1 MGRGFAEIEHT
12 ADWAVRV
19 WAEDL
24 PQLLIEAARGM
35 YSLTQTQ
42 IHPEPRISH
51 TFELSVEDE
60 ESLLVAFL
68 SELLYLGEQKR
79 LAFDQF
85 DLSLQGRE
93 LRARLGGAP
102 IASQNKEIKAVTF
115 HNLKITRTAEG
126 LETTVVFDV

>member
-24 PQLLIEAARGM
+24 PHLLIEAARGM

-42 IHPEPRISH
+42 IYPEPRILH
-51 TFELSVEDE
+51 AFELSAEDE

-85 DLSLQGRE
+85 DLSLQGRM